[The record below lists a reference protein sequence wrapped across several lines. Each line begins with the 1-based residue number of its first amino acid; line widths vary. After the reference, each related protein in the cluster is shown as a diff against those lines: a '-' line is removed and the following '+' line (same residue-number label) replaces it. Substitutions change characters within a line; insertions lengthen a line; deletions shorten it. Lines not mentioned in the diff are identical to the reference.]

1 MEWRCSKAG
10 LFQTQ
15 PQAPPLNGYKVIIDE
30 TNVLQPSAL
39 HSMNSNCEGLM
50 DHLRN
55 ISSLDRNDII
65 QEHAHED
72 REGNK
77 LINNSEILTYA
88 TQHDLPIFIRI
99 EEG

>member
-39 HSMNSNCEGLM
+39 HSMNSNCEG
-50 DHLRN
+50 
-55 ISSLDRNDII
+55 
-65 QEHAHED
+65 
-72 REGNK
+72 
-77 LINNSEILTYA
+77 
-88 TQHDLPIFIRI
+88 
-99 EEG
+99 